1 MVSSSTSTAS
11 TKTVNPSSDSDRVNA
26 KIEKIAS
33 ELSGEK
39 TYLRN
44 LLYSAKDNAQVII
57 NYINVVKTEINYT
70 INYGADTIGIYVEFP
85 DFIKINLSK
94 K

>member
-44 LLYSAKDNAQVII
+44 Y
-57 NYINVVKTEINYT
+57 
-70 INYGADTIGIYVEFP
+70 
-85 DFIKINLSK
+85 FIQRKIMLK
-94 K
+94 L

>member
-44 LLYSAKDNAQVII
+44 LLYSAKDDAQVII

-70 INYGADTIGIYVEFP
+70 INFITIENGELRKQV
-85 DFIKINLSK
+85 
-94 K
+94 

>member
-1 MVSSSTSTAS
+1 MLILYISLAFLLHIDRWMVSSSTSTAS

-39 TYLRN
+39 KLI
-44 LLYSAKDNAQVII
+44 L
-57 NYINVVKTEINYT
+57 EIY
-70 INYGADTIGIYVEFP
+70 
-85 DFIKINLSK
+85 FIQRKIMLK
-94 K
+94 L